1 MNGQPSRQ
9 LPDPEEL
16 LGRRFV
22 ESSRVQPNPSYGQPP
37 PSLPPPSFY
46 QLGGVGGSVAS
57 GAGLLRSESPASMPQ
72 FSPAQTPPQPMQ
84 TPRNFG
90 GDGPGGLR
98 VDSPMFG
105 GAASP
110 AMKAHPMISDVH
122 RVEPPSLEYQA
133 RIAEMNSALA
143 KAYAEQIKPC
153 LDQISKLRGLGFAK
167 ELKLP
172 SIVVIGDQS
181 SGKSSVLETISGVS
195 FPRGNGVV
203 TLCPLQLS
211 MRSSDKKWRGTV
223 RYFDAQGK
231 EVHWDIDSPDDV
243 ENAIQN
249 AQMRITGHKK
259 AISKNIIEMT
269 LEAPD
274 LPNLTLVDLPGI
286 ARYSHSDGGSV
297 NLYKLTTDIIKE
309 YIQRE
314 ETIIL
319 TVIPLSADTATME
332 ALQLAK
338 DVDPYGL
345 RTIGVLTFPD
355 LVNKGA
361 EEEKLQ
367 IARNITF
374 PLSKGYITVKCRNQE
389 DIKSRKSLR
398 EAKVDE
404 MRFFSNDPFFSQ
416 LDPSQRGTDTLAKRL
431 STELLTLIKKFIPE
445 VIKDVQVVRERLTQQ
460 LEELGVGP
468 PEDDREKVA
477 MIARMYND
485 FVRMFSSEADGTAH
499 KFTKDGVKMRNLHQR
514 CRIHWRILGEKAA
527 TTAKTL
533 GDDAT
538 QLRNSILIFLKE
550 QRGRE
555 LPNFQ
560 SAYPIVESL
569 IRDKL
574 IKPLKFLTLSCLRD
588 ISMEVDITLRDLT
601 DQVFSTYPKLN
612 LFIKEAIQDTK
623 ERMHTLA
630 KEDIERQ
637 FEQEN
642 YIWTNDMLYIGETQ
656 SRETIRRLVK
666 SLEMPQ
672 TSGVY
677 SFASDFSRK
686 AIELMSIQCS
696 QSGKETRPDFAAWFN
711 ENFVSYYTSAP
722 SAPMRESDDPE
733 AELMIEKSLNA
744 LHAYVKVATTRI
756 MDNGP
761 LCMMHYMLYK
771 LADEF
776 HKEVEIY
783 QQDSD
788 TLDEL
793 LEEKEGV
800 RVHRNESRNRLRA
813 LFEAEAELSRISL

>member
-1 MNGQPSRQ
+1 
-9 LPDPEEL
+9 
-16 LGRRFV
+16 
-22 ESSRVQPNPSYGQPP
+22 
-37 PSLPPPSFY
+37 
-46 QLGGVGGSVAS
+46 
-57 GAGLLRSESPASMPQ
+57 
-72 FSPAQTPPQPMQ
+72 TPPQPMQ

-249 AQMRITGHKK
+249 AQMRITVALAPLVLKPLVLKPLVLKPLPLVLKPLVLKPLVLKSLGAK
-259 AISKNIIEMT
+259 APGVKATGAKVPSAKAPGAGAPLAVLAPLVLAPLVLAPLVLAPLVLAPLVLAPLVLAPLVLAPLMT

-744 LHAYVKVATTRI
+744 LHAYVK
-756 MDNGP
+756 
-761 LCMMHYMLYK
+761 
-771 LADEF
+771 
-776 HKEVEIY
+776 
-783 QQDSD
+783 
-788 TLDEL
+788 
-793 LEEKEGV
+793 
-800 RVHRNESRNRLRA
+800 
-813 LFEAEAELSRISL
+813 

>member
-1 MNGQPSRQ
+1 
-9 LPDPEEL
+9 
-16 LGRRFV
+16 
-22 ESSRVQPNPSYGQPP
+22 
-37 PSLPPPSFY
+37 
-46 QLGGVGGSVAS
+46 
-57 GAGLLRSESPASMPQ
+57 
-72 FSPAQTPPQPMQ
+72 
-84 TPRNFG
+84 
-90 GDGPGGLR
+90 
-98 VDSPMFG
+98 
-105 GAASP
+105 
-110 AMKAHPMISDVH
+110 
-122 RVEPPSLEYQA
+122 
-133 RIAEMNSALA
+133 
-143 KAYAEQIKPC
+143 
-153 LDQISKLRGLGFAK
+153 
-167 ELKLP
+167 
-172 SIVVIGDQS
+172 
-181 SGKSSVLETISGVS
+181 
-195 FPRGNGVV
+195 
-203 TLCPLQLS
+203 
-211 MRSSDKKWRGTV
+211 
-223 RYFDAQGK
+223 
-231 EVHWDIDSPDDV
+231 
-243 ENAIQN
+243 
-249 AQMRITGHKK
+249 
-259 AISKNIIEMT
+259 
-269 LEAPD
+269 
-274 LPNLTLVDLPGI
+274 
-286 ARYSHSDGGSV
+286 
-297 NLYKLTTDIIKE
+297 
-309 YIQRE
+309 
-314 ETIIL
+314 
-319 TVIPLSADTATME
+319 
-332 ALQLAK
+332 
-338 DVDPYGL
+338 
-345 RTIGVLTFPD
+345 
-355 LVNKGA
+355 
-361 EEEKLQ
+361 
-367 IARNITF
+367 
-374 PLSKGYITVKCRNQE
+374 
-389 DIKSRKSLR
+389 
-398 EAKVDE
+398 
-404 MRFFSNDPFFSQ
+404 
-416 LDPSQRGTDTLAKRL
+416 
-431 STELLTLIKKFIPE
+431 
-445 VIKDVQVVRERLTQQ
+445 
-460 LEELGVGP
+460 
-468 PEDDREKVA
+468 
-477 MIARMYND
+477 
-485 FVRMFSSEADGTAH
+485 
-499 KFTKDGVKMRNLHQR
+499 
-514 CRIHWRILGEKAA
+514 
-527 TTAKTL
+527 
-533 GDDAT
+533 
-538 QLRNSILIFLKE
+538 SILIFLKE

>member
-1 MNGQPSRQ
+1 
-9 LPDPEEL
+9 
-16 LGRRFV
+16 
-22 ESSRVQPNPSYGQPP
+22 
-37 PSLPPPSFY
+37 
-46 QLGGVGGSVAS
+46 
-57 GAGLLRSESPASMPQ
+57 
-72 FSPAQTPPQPMQ
+72 TPPQPMQ

-110 AMKAHPMISDVH
+110 AMKTHPMVSDVH

-249 AQMRITGHKK
+249 AQMRITAPGAKASGAKATGAIATGAKATGAKATGAKATGAKALVLKSLVLKSLVLKSLVLKSLVLKPLVLKPLVLKPLK

-297 NLYKLTTDIIKE
+297 NLYKLITNRTVLSTDNGHH
-309 YIQRE
+309 QRVHPARGDHH
-314 ETIIL
+314 L

-527 TTAKTL
+527 TTAKNL

-744 LHAYVKVATTRI
+744 LHAYVK
-756 MDNGP
+756 
-761 LCMMHYMLYK
+761 
-771 LADEF
+771 
-776 HKEVEIY
+776 
-783 QQDSD
+783 
-788 TLDEL
+788 
-793 LEEKEGV
+793 
-800 RVHRNESRNRLRA
+800 
-813 LFEAEAELSRISL
+813 

>member
-1 MNGQPSRQ
+1 
-9 LPDPEEL
+9 
-16 LGRRFV
+16 
-22 ESSRVQPNPSYGQPP
+22 
-37 PSLPPPSFY
+37 
-46 QLGGVGGSVAS
+46 
-57 GAGLLRSESPASMPQ
+57 
-72 FSPAQTPPQPMQ
+72 TPPQPMQ

-249 AQMRITGHKK
+249 AQMRIT
-259 AISKNIIEMT
+259 
-269 LEAPD
+269 APD

-744 LHAYVKVATTRI
+744 LHAYVK
-756 MDNGP
+756 
-761 LCMMHYMLYK
+761 
-771 LADEF
+771 
-776 HKEVEIY
+776 
-783 QQDSD
+783 
-788 TLDEL
+788 
-793 LEEKEGV
+793 
-800 RVHRNESRNRLRA
+800 
-813 LFEAEAELSRISL
+813 